1 MGELAVAYRVLCRHQ
16 EALAMNEQALKFMR
30 RVLPEN
36 HPDISM
42 MFLLT
47 SCYHLC
53 IYIFV
58 FRSLHD
64 ESFLDVLYTWA
75 APRCSGDGGEGA

>member
-47 SCYHLC
+47 SCYHSGLMH
-53 IYIFV
+53 
-58 FRSLHD
+58 LHIC
-64 ESFLDVLYTWA
+64 FQVIT
-75 APRCSGDGGEGA
+75 